1 MKLFN
6 DKKDQKISIG
16 EAVNGAINAIKLRQ
30 NVTDIVG
37 DAMIGTGIGLLAYTY
52 LVDGFIIRKRD
63 GSIASGTFATMKDL
77 VAMGLV
83 LGGAGILACNKIQDE
98 LGVLSEIASIH
109 SDLVFDYVSSGD
121 EDEDDDEVDDE

>member
-1 MKLFN
+1 MKMFN

-52 LVDGFIIRKRD
+52 FMDGFVFRKRD
-63 GSIASGTFATMKDL
+63 GSAQSGTIVTMKDL

-98 LGVLSEIASIH
+98 LGVLNEIASIH

-121 EDEDDDEVDDE
+121 EDDDEADDE